1 MIIFALG
8 MTKEEL
14 VARLRDIEWDDF
26 EVKAAK
32 SDLPFDVT
40 GRPMCIET
48 SLNSVKVIFDLRHR
62 GNEKAD
68 VAKNVAK
75 NVAEKVAKNLSVRR
89 QHIIALISEHPQI
102 TRAEIAISI
111 GVSVKTIERDL
122 AALSEM
128 VRYVGPKKGGRWE
141 ILSDISESN
150 VD

>member
-48 SLNSVKVIFDLRHR
+48 SLNSVKVIFDLRNR

-68 VAKNVAK
+68 VAK

-141 ILSDISESN
+141 ILSDISESD